1 MAARLNPK
9 HQQSV
14 RDKIQAGEICR
25 QIQLCV
31 DGEREMDP
39 QQLRAAIFLV
49 EQSIGKAPQ
58 SIEAQMDGELIIRVI
73 NYGSN
78 TDFVPDGTDDPK

>member
-9 HQQSV
+9 HQAST
-14 RDKIQAGEICR
+14 REKIKAGENLR
-25 QIQLCV
+25 QIQRCV

-58 SIEAQMDGELIIRVI
+58 SIEAQVDGDITIKWK
-73 NYGSN
+73 S
-78 TDFVPDGTDDPK
+78 

>member
-14 RDKIQAGEICR
+14 RDKIKAGEIIR
-25 QIQLCV
+25 QITRCV

-58 SIEAQMDGELIIRVI
+58 HIEADIGVDGKIELSWR
-73 NYGSN
+73 
-78 TDFVPDGTDDPK
+78 K